1 MKIGGLFCF
10 PTRGVEQISKD
21 LGYGFRGFQI
31 PPQFWKFGEPNFD
44 WIFAVEIRREPIGRC
59 FFLLLET
66 TEHPI
71 PNDQNTRVVFV
82 EIFLITSMMYPMVRG
97 GI

>member
-1 MKIGGLFCF
+1 
-10 PTRGVEQISKD
+10 
-21 LGYGFRGFQI
+21 
-31 PPQFWKFGEPNFD
+31 
-44 WIFAVEIRREPIGRC
+44 
-59 FFLLLET
+59 LET

-82 EIFLITSMMYPMVRG
+82 EIFLITFMMYPMVRG